1 MKQLRLR
8 AVFMRGGTSKAVM
21 FRAADLPAEREL
33 WTPIFLGVIGSPD
46 PNGRQ
51 LDGMGGG
58 ISSLSKICVIEP
70 PTRAGADVDYTFAQ
84 VSVKDAAVDY
94 SGNCGNMSSAIGPFA
109 VDENLIA
116 VADADGE
123 ATVRIHNTN
132 TRKLIVAHFPLE
144 GGRAAVDGDFRLPG
158 IAGSGAPVRLDF
170 LEPGGAGTGMLLPTG
185 NATDTLEADGVH
197 GIEVSMVDAANPCVF
212 VAADALGASGVEM
225 PDELE
230 ANGALLRRLEAI
242 RIAAS
247 LRMGIAKT
255 AEAAARIPS
264 IPKVAMVAPA
274 REARTLAGE
283 RLAAA
288 DADITVRMIS
298 IGQPHRAVPL
308 TGAMCLAVASR
319 IEGTVVNRIARPSAS
334 PTDPVRIAQ
343 SSGLTVVGAVVRR
356 SRDGEHREWL
366 AESATVYRTA
376 RRLMEGWVY
385 VRASMV
391 PENLRG
397 ALAAIQK

>member
-185 NATDTLEADGVH
+185 NATDTLEADGVRA
-197 GIEVSMVDAANPCVF
+197 IEVSMVDAANPCAF

-230 ANGALLRRLEAI
+230 ANGALLLRLEAI

-343 SSGLTVVGAVVRR
+343 PSGLTVVGAVVRR

-391 PENLRG
+391 PENLRR